1 MRILLTGF
9 GPFPGVP
16 RNPSQFVVERF
27 PDRLGG
33 REIHRVVLPTI
44 YEEAGRSIESLLV
57 ETRPDICL
65 CLGVA
70 TDAFLRLETVARNH
84 GAAGIADESGA
95 IRSGPIEPTGPDTYS
110 CTLPFTAVHHAL
122 KQRGIAAELSD
133 DAGAYVCN
141 HVFYSARHAIERHG
155 LATACG
161 FLHIPPAR
169 SGDRESE
176 DIERLTGSV
185 RTTVEILIEQVRP
198 IWNSTARR

>member
-33 REIHRVVLPTI
+33 QEIHRVVLPTI
-44 YEEAGRSIESLLV
+44 YREAGTTIESLLV

-70 TDAFLRLETVARNH
+70 TDDFLRLETVARNH

-95 IRSGPIEPTGPDTYS
+95 VRSGPVAPAGPDTYS
-110 CTLPFTAVHHAL
+110 CTLPFAAVHRAL

-133 DAGAYVCN
+133 DAGSYVCN
-141 HVFYSARHAIERHG
+141 YVFYSARHAIARHG

-176 DIERLTGSV
+176 DIDRLTGSV
-185 RTTVEILIEQVRP
+185 RATVEILIERMQP
-198 IWNSTARR
+198 IRQSTA

>member
-16 RNPSQFVVERF
+16 RNPSQSVVERF

-44 YEEAGRSIESLLV
+44 YEEAGATIEFLLV
-57 ETRPDICL
+57 ETKPDICL

-70 TDAFLRLETVARNH
+70 TDDFLRLETVARNH
-84 GAAGIADESGA
+84 GTAGIADHSGA
-95 IRSGPIEPTGPDTYS
+95 VRSGPIEPTGPDTYS
-110 CTLPFTAVHHAL
+110 CTLPFQSVRDAL
-122 KQRGIAAELSD
+122 RQRGIAAELSD

-141 HVFYSARHAIERHG
+141 HVFYCARHAIARHG
-155 LATACG
+155 LATGCG

-185 RTTVEILIEQVRP
+185 RATVEILIERMQP
-198 IWNSTARR
+198 IRYSTA